1 MIKKY
6 IKRIYYLERIRPFM
20 NKDVIKVLVG
30 QRRVGKSYLLLQ
42 IMDELVRQGVKKND
56 ILYINKELHEF
67 DTIRDY
73 RALLHYVRQT
83 TRGKKKAA
91 LFIDEIQGISQFE
104 K

>member
-1 MIKKY
+1 MNKKY
-6 IKRIYYLERIRPFM
+6 IKRTYYLERIRPFM

-42 IMDELVRQGVKKND
+42 IMDELVRQGIKKND

-73 RALLHYVRQT
+73 RDLLYHVKQSTKGR
-83 TRGKKKAA
+83 KKTA
-91 LFIDEIQGISQFE
+91 LFIDEIQGISQF
-104 K
+104 